1 MDRKLATDIESEGNW
16 SDHVTVD
23 HEYSG
28 RGMHGDETTAIVV
41 YNDVD
46 ANEVS
51 LLAWKRGVRLKWD
64 DIGYQGTVLY

>member
-1 MDRKLATDIESEGNW
+1 MDRKLATNIESEGNW

-28 RGMHGDETTAIVV
+28 RGMHGEETTAIIV

-46 ANEVS
+46 ASEATV
-51 LLAWKRGVRLKWD
+51 LAAKQGVKLKWD
-64 DIGYQGTVLY
+64 AIGYQGTVLY

>member
-23 HEYSG
+23 HEYS
-28 RGMHGDETTAIVV
+28 EA
-41 YNDVD
+41 
-46 ANEVS
+46 S

-64 DIGYQGTVLY
+64 AIGYQGTVLY